1 MEAENVDG
9 TGPGNALARETPPRM
24 RTHPPRFSMRSVAV
38 ALALLGSIG
47 AVLLVSAPTVSATTY
62 VRGVYTTD
70 VTWGVADTLY
80 IATGA
85 VTIRA
90 PWTLTIMPGTTVR
103 FDPGVHLFVD
113 GQLKAD
119 GTLAKPITFA
129 ANTSSLTPWG
139 GIQFN
144 ASSSGSVSWSTFDRV
159 DRAISATDSSPDIIS
174 NKIIQAGAGFV
185 FLRSSSYVSSN
196 TILRATNVGV
206 YANAS
211 SVQISNN
218 AINNTAIGIQVEQ
231 PGFPTVSGNRITNVS
246 SGFAMG
252 ILVTGGAT
260 ASIDGNTVQGV
271 RGSPGLAG
279 IGPGAPGRD
288 GTIGV
293 GIYVS
298 GAPSASLT
306 SNAVESVSGGRGGDG
321 QANTGGT
328 GGRGGNGGSAAGIVV
343 VGTTNPMI
351 QWNTVT
357 TMTGGNGGSGG
368 GSATTTTGGRGGDAG
383 TAVAI
388 EVANSIGTSQLFTN
402 TADGVSGGG
411 GGLGGTGGT
420 TNGNGGTGGDADAVF
435 LIGARN
441 VDASG
446 NVLQNIRGGIGGNGA
461 VAGGGSGN
469 GGTGGAANGVAV
481 FYVAGPATVHA
492 NTLTTLTAGDGG
504 RGLRGGYGGNATGV
518 IFFGNNDGAFNNTQ
532 ASFNQV
538 DIVTGGAGGV
548 GTRFGGNGGAAAG
561 IAAVYT
567 SPSFSSNWVT
577 TMQGGRGGDSLIG
590 TNGGRGGDA
599 FGVISGLVLN
609 GLSAGDTISGVTKGG
624 AGNGPPIQS
633 SYADGYYL
641 IGNKTSRIHFTA
653 DNATLSSI
661 GSYEFYVDNY
671 TEAIA
676 VNSPFTKLAVMAAGN
691 LTVRNFLEVDALWPN
706 GFTPVAGAHI
716 KVADGSTTIWD
727 RTAPSGIQSWILV
740 TDRIYV
746 NSPVPTDNVTQVS
759 VMYPPYAFT
768 NDPRSVNMGTSHTE
782 SFGMV
787 DKDAPTSAASPLPT
801 YENTL
806 TFWVSYSASDGNGT
820 GVANIT
826 LWYRT
831 AGSAIWIQ
839 YSVQPGGNFGLLSFT
854 ASADGAYEFATTAED
869 AAGNRESRPSAN
881 DTWTI
886 VDTVRPGSH
895 VNALSQYQNRSAFLV
910 SWGPDVGVTDIA
922 SYTIQS
928 NAGAAGWTNWLVG
941 TTATSGTFTASGQ
954 GIYAFRSIAT
964 DAAGNVE
971 VPPASN
977 DTWTM
982 VDTIAPTSRTLA
994 LPRYEASLS
1003 FTVYWGP
1010 TEGTTDVSTY
1020 HVQVNDN
1027 GAGWTDWLVATAAT
1041 TSGSFTGQDGHTY
1054 QFRSV
1059 ATDHAGNTETVTGNE
1074 SWTIVDVTPPDSAVT
1089 TLPRYEN
1096 ALQFAIAWGPVV
1108 GTTDIAAYAIQ
1119 WKDGTNPWTDLV
1131 GYTNTTA
1138 TGATFVGQGAHVYA
1152 FRSIARDR
1160 AGNVEAAPATN
1171 DTWTLVDVLAPFVTD
1186 SRPVGSNTNLTP
1198 WIIVTF
1204 SEPMNRSSVEAAFS
1218 ITPAM
1223 DGAFLW
1229 SSDSR
1234 VMTFVPARDLDS
1246 GATYFVVI
1254 DPTARDLAGNTMV
1267 QSKTFQFAT
1276 APGVLAQFWWILVLV
1291 GAAVAAAAFLILRRR
1306 GAEASKPAAPP
1317 PTTTAK
1323 SSDAILEDVFLLNHK
1338 DGLLIKHETRRLR
1351 PDVDTDILSGMLTA
1365 VQAFVKDALR
1375 GDDYADLNEMTVG
1388 HMHILIGR
1396 GKWLVLAAR
1405 IEGDGSQ
1412 SWTSQIERCIKDMED
1427 HHWDQIEDWDGDMGL
1442 ARVLTPYIKKLIQGS
1457 YT

>member
-1 MEAENVDG
+1 M
-9 TGPGNALARETPPRM
+9 RTPPS
-24 RTHPPRFSMRSVAV
+24 RFSMRSVAV

-70 VTWGVADTLY
+70 VTWGVADTVY

-90 PWTLTIMPGTTVR
+90 PRTLTIMPGTTVK

-119 GTLAKPITFA
+119 GTPAKPITFA

-174 NKIIQAGAGFV
+174 NKVIQAGAGFV

-196 TILRATNVGV
+196 TIIRATSVGV

-211 SVQISNN
+211 SVQISGN
-218 AINNTAIGIQVEQ
+218 AINNTAVGIQIEQ
-231 PGFPTVSGNRITNVS
+231 PGFPTISGNAITNVS

-252 ILVTGGAT
+252 ILLTGGAT
-260 ASIDGNTVQGV
+260 ASIDGNTVQGI
-271 RGSPGLAG
+271 RGSAGAAG

-288 GTIGV
+288 GSIGA

-298 GAPSASLT
+298 GAPSASIT
-306 SNAVESVSGGRGGDG
+306 SNAVDSVSGGRGGDG

-343 VGTTNPMI
+343 VGTTSPMI
-351 QWNTVT
+351 QWNMVT

-368 GSATTTTGGRGGDAG
+368 GSATTTAGGRGGDAG

-388 EVANSIGTSQLFTN
+388 EVANSVGISQLFTN
-402 TADGVSGGG
+402 TAGGVTGGG
-411 GGLGGTGGT
+411 GGLGGNGGT

-435 LIGARN
+435 LISARN
-441 VDASG
+441 VDTSG
-446 NVLQNIRGGIGGNGA
+446 NSLQNIRGGIGGNGA

-492 NTLTTLTAGDGG
+492 NTLATLVAGDGG
-504 RGLRGGYGGNATGV
+504 RSVRGGYGGNATGL
-518 IFFGNNDGAFNNTQ
+518 IFFGNNDGAFNKTQ
-532 ASFNQV
+532 ASFNQL
-538 DIVTGGAGGV
+538 DTITAGAGGI
-548 GTRFGGNGGAAAG
+548 GTRFGGNGGTAAG

-567 SPSFSSNWVT
+567 SPDFSSNGVT
-577 TMQGGRGGDSLIG
+577 TMQGGRGGDSVVG

-599 FGVISGLVLN
+599 YGVISGLVLN
-609 GLSAGDTISGVTKGG
+609 GLSAGDTISSVTKGG
-624 AGNGPPIQS
+624 AGTGPPIQM

-641 IGNKTSRIHFTA
+641 VGNKTFKMHFTA
-653 DNATLSSI
+653 ENATLSSI
-661 GSYEFYVDNY
+661 GSYEFFVDNY
-671 TEAIA
+671 TQAIA

-706 GFTPVAGAHI
+706 GFMPVGGARV
-716 KVADGSTTIWD
+716 KVSDGSTTIWD

-746 NSPVPTDNVTQVS
+746 NSPIPTDNVTQVS
-759 VMYPPYAFT
+759 VTYPPYAFT
-768 NDPRSVNMGTSHTE
+768 NDPRSVDMGTSHTE
-782 SFGMV
+782 SFVMV

-806 TFWVSYSASDGNGT
+806 TFWISYGASDGNGT
-820 GVANIT
+820 GVVNVT

-839 YSVQPGGNFGLLSFT
+839 YSVQPGGNFGFLSFT
-854 ASADGAYEFATTAED
+854 ASADGVYEFATTAED
-869 AAGNRESRPSAN
+869 ASGNQESQPSAN
-881 DTWTI
+881 DTWTM
-886 VDTVRPGSH
+886 VDTVGPGSH
-895 VNALSQYQNRSAFLV
+895 VNTLGQYENRSAFLV

-922 SYTIQS
+922 SYTIQY
-928 NAGAAGWTNWLVG
+928 NAGAAGWTDWLVG
-941 TTATSGTFTASGQ
+941 TTATSGTFMASGQ

-964 DAAGNVE
+964 DHAGNRE
-971 VPPASN
+971 VPPAAN
-977 DTWTM
+977 DTWTR
-982 VDTIAPTSRTLA
+982 VDTTAPTSRTLA
-994 LPRYEASLS
+994 LPTYETSLS
-1003 FTVYWGP
+1003 FIVQWGP
-1010 TEGTTDVSTY
+1010 TEGTTDVATY
-1020 HVQVNDN
+1020 HIQRNDN

-1041 TSGSFTGQDGHTY
+1041 TSGTFTGQDGHTY

-1059 ATDHAGNTETVTGNE
+1059 ATDRAGNTEAVSGNE
-1074 SWTIVDVTPPDSAVT
+1074 SWTIVDVTPPESAVT

-1096 ALQFAIAWGPVV
+1096 TLQFAIAWGPVV
-1108 GTTDIAAYAIQ
+1108 GTTDIAAYLIQ
-1119 WKDGTNPWTDLV
+1119 WKDGANPWTDLV
-1131 GYTNTTA
+1131 GYTYTTA
-1138 TGATFVGQGAHVYA
+1138 TGATFVGQDPHVYA

-1160 AGNVEAAPATN
+1160 AGNVETPPATN
-1171 DTWTLVDVLAPFVTD
+1171 DTWTVVDVTKPFVTD

-1198 WIIVTF
+1198 WVVVTF
-1204 SEPMNRSSVEAAFS
+1204 NEPMNRTSVEAAFS
-1218 ITPAM
+1218 ITPAI
-1223 DGAFLW
+1223 DGASVW

-1267 QSKTFQFAT
+1267 SSKTFQFST
-1276 APGVLAQFWWILVLV
+1276 APGFLAQFWWILVLV

-1317 PTTTAK
+1317 PTTAAK
-1323 SSDAILEDVFLLNHK
+1323 TSDAIVEDVFLLNHK

-1351 PDVDTDILSGMLTA
+1351 PDVDMDILSGMLTA

-1412 SWTSQIERCIKDMED
+1412 SWTTQIERCIKDMED
-1427 HHWDQIEDWDGDMGL
+1427 YHWDQIEDWDGDMGL
-1442 ARVLTPYIKKLIQGS
+1442 ARVLTPYIKKLIQGG

>member
-1 MEAENVDG
+1 M
-9 TGPGNALARETPPRM
+9 RTPPS
-24 RTHPPRFSMRSVAV
+24 RFSMRSVAV

-70 VTWGVADTLY
+70 VTWGVADTVY

-90 PWTLTIMPGTTVR
+90 PRTLTIMPGTTVK

-119 GTLAKPITFA
+119 GTPAKPITFA

-174 NKIIQAGAGFV
+174 NKVIQAGAGFV

-196 TILRATNVGV
+196 TIIRATSVGV

-211 SVQISNN
+211 SVQISGN
-218 AINNTAIGIQVEQ
+218 AINNTAVGIQIEQ
-231 PGFPTVSGNRITNVS
+231 PGFPTISGNAITNVS

-252 ILVTGGAT
+252 ILLTGGAT
-260 ASIDGNTVQGV
+260 ASIDGNTVQGI
-271 RGSPGLAG
+271 RGSAGAAG

-288 GTIGV
+288 GSIGA

-298 GAPSASLT
+298 GAPSASIT
-306 SNAVESVSGGRGGDG
+306 SNVVDSVSGGRGGDG

-343 VGTTNPMI
+343 VGTTSPMI
-351 QWNTVT
+351 QWNMVT

-368 GSATTTTGGRGGDAG
+368 GSATTTAGGRGGDAG

-388 EVANSIGTSQLFTN
+388 EVANSVGISQLFTN
-402 TADGVSGGG
+402 TAGGVTGGG
-411 GGLGGTGGT
+411 GGLGGNGGT

-435 LIGARN
+435 LISARN
-441 VDASG
+441 VDTSG
-446 NVLQNIRGGIGGNGA
+446 NSLQNIRGGIGGNGA
-461 VAGGGSGN
+461 VAGGSSGN

-492 NTLTTLTAGDGG
+492 NTLATLVAGDGG
-504 RGLRGGYGGNATGV
+504 RSVRGGYGGNATGL
-518 IFFGNNDGAFNNTQ
+518 IFFGNNDGAFNKTQ
-532 ASFNQV
+532 ASFNQL
-538 DIVTGGAGGV
+538 DTITAGAGGI
-548 GTRFGGNGGAAAG
+548 GTRFGGNGGTAAG

-567 SPSFSSNWVT
+567 SPDFSSNGVT
-577 TMQGGRGGDSLIG
+577 TMQGGRGGDSVVG

-599 FGVISGLVLN
+599 YGVISGLVLN
-609 GLSAGDTISGVTKGG
+609 GLSAGDTISSVTKGG
-624 AGNGPPIQS
+624 AGTGPPIQT

-641 IGNKTSRIHFTA
+641 VGNKTFKMHFTA
-653 DNATLSSI
+653 ENATLSSI
-661 GSYEFYVDNY
+661 GSYEFFVDNY
-671 TEAIA
+671 TQAIA

-706 GFTPVAGAHI
+706 GFMPVGGARV
-716 KVADGSTTIWD
+716 KVSDGSTTIWD

-746 NSPVPTDNVTQVS
+746 NSPIPTDNVTQVS
-759 VMYPPYAFT
+759 VTYPPYAFT
-768 NDPRSVNMGTSHTE
+768 NDPRSVDMGTSHTE
-782 SFGMV
+782 SFVMV

-806 TFWVSYSASDGNGT
+806 TFWISYGASDGNGT
-820 GVANIT
+820 GVANVT

-839 YSVQPGGNFGLLSFT
+839 YSVQPGGNFGFLSFT
-854 ASADGAYEFATTAED
+854 ASADGVYEFATTAED
-869 AAGNRESRPSAN
+869 ASGNQESQPSAN
-881 DTWTI
+881 DTWTM
-886 VDTVRPGSH
+886 VDTVGPGSH
-895 VNALSQYQNRSAFLV
+895 VNTLGQYENRSAFLV

-922 SYTIQS
+922 SYTIQY
-928 NAGAAGWTNWLVG
+928 NAGAAGWTDWLVG

-964 DAAGNVE
+964 DHAGNRE
-971 VPPASN
+971 VPLAAN
-977 DTWTM
+977 DTWTR
-982 VDTIAPTSRTLA
+982 VDTTAPTSRTLA
-994 LPRYEASLS
+994 LPTYETSLS
-1003 FTVYWGP
+1003 FIVQWGP
-1010 TEGTTDVSTY
+1010 TEGTTDVATY
-1020 HVQVNDN
+1020 HIQRNDN

-1041 TSGSFTGQDGHTY
+1041 TSGTFTGQDGHTY

-1059 ATDHAGNTETVTGNE
+1059 ATDRAGNTEAVSGNE
-1074 SWTIVDVTPPDSAVT
+1074 SWTIVDVTPPESAVT

-1096 ALQFAIAWGPVV
+1096 TLQFAIAWGPVV
-1108 GTTDIAAYAIQ
+1108 GTTDIAAYLIQ
-1119 WKDGTNPWTDLV
+1119 WKDGANPWTDLV
-1131 GYTNTTA
+1131 GYTYTTA
-1138 TGATFVGQGAHVYA
+1138 TGATFVGQDPHVYA

-1160 AGNVEAAPATN
+1160 AGNVETPPATN
-1171 DTWTLVDVLAPFVTD
+1171 DTWTVVDVTKPFVTD

-1198 WIIVTF
+1198 WVVVTF
-1204 SEPMNRSSVEAAFS
+1204 NEPMNRTSVEAAFS
-1218 ITPAM
+1218 ITPAI
-1223 DGAFLW
+1223 DGASVW

-1267 QSKTFQFAT
+1267 SSKTFQFST
-1276 APGVLAQFWWILVLV
+1276 APGFLAQFWWILVLV

-1317 PTTTAK
+1317 PTTAAK
-1323 SSDAILEDVFLLNHK
+1323 TSDAIVEDVFLLNHK

-1351 PDVDTDILSGMLTA
+1351 PDVDMDILSGMLTA

-1412 SWTSQIERCIKDMED
+1412 SWTTQIERCIKDMED

-1442 ARVLTPYIKKLIQGS
+1442 ARVLTPYIKKLIQGG

>member
-1 MEAENVDG
+1 M
-9 TGPGNALARETPPRM
+9 RTPPS
-24 RTHPPRFSMRSVAV
+24 RFSMRSVAV

-70 VTWGVADTLY
+70 VTWGVADTVY

-90 PWTLTIMPGTTVR
+90 PRTLTIMPGTTVK

-119 GTLAKPITFA
+119 GTPAKPITFA

-174 NKIIQAGAGFV
+174 NKVIQAGAGFV

-196 TILRATNVGV
+196 TIIRATSVGV

-211 SVQISNN
+211 SVQISGN
-218 AINNTAIGIQVEQ
+218 AINNTAVGIQIEQ
-231 PGFPTVSGNRITNVS
+231 PGFPTISGNAITNVS

-252 ILVTGGAT
+252 ILLTGGAT
-260 ASIDGNTVQGV
+260 ASIDGNTVQGI
-271 RGSPGLAG
+271 RGSAGAAG

-288 GTIGV
+288 GSIGA

-298 GAPSASLT
+298 GAPSASIT
-306 SNAVESVSGGRGGDG
+306 SNVVDSVSGGRGGDG

-343 VGTTNPMI
+343 VGTTSPMI
-351 QWNTVT
+351 QWNMVT

-368 GSATTTTGGRGGDAG
+368 GSATTTAGGRGGDAG

-388 EVANSIGTSQLFTN
+388 EVANSVGISQLFTN
-402 TADGVSGGG
+402 TAGGVTGGG
-411 GGLGGTGGT
+411 GGLGGNGGT

-435 LIGARN
+435 LISARN
-441 VDASG
+441 VDTSG
-446 NVLQNIRGGIGGNGA
+446 NSLQNIRGGIGGNGA

-492 NTLTTLTAGDGG
+492 NTLATLVAGDGG
-504 RGLRGGYGGNATGV
+504 RSVRGGYGGNATGL
-518 IFFGNNDGAFNNTQ
+518 IFFGNNDGAFNKTQ
-532 ASFNQV
+532 ASFNQL
-538 DIVTGGAGGV
+538 DTITAGAGGI
-548 GTRFGGNGGAAAG
+548 GTRFGGNGGTAAG

-567 SPSFSSNWVT
+567 SPDFSSNGVT
-577 TMQGGRGGDSLIG
+577 TMQGGRGGDSVVG

-599 FGVISGLVLN
+599 YGVISGLVLN
-609 GLSAGDTISGVTKGG
+609 GLSAGDTISSVTKGG
-624 AGNGPPIQS
+624 AGTGPPIQT

-641 IGNKTSRIHFTA
+641 VGNKTFKMHFTA
-653 DNATLSSI
+653 ENATLSSI
-661 GSYEFYVDNY
+661 GSYEFFVDNY
-671 TEAIA
+671 TQAIA

-706 GFTPVAGAHI
+706 GFMPVGGARI
-716 KVADGSTTIWD
+716 KVSDGSTTIWD

-746 NSPVPTDNVTQVS
+746 NSPIPTDNVTQVS
-759 VMYPPYAFT
+759 VTYPPYAFT
-768 NDPRSVNMGTSHTE
+768 NDPRSVDMGTSHAE
-782 SFGMV
+782 SFVMV

-806 TFWVSYSASDGNGT
+806 TFWISYGASDGNGT
-820 GVANIT
+820 GVANVT

-839 YSVQPGGNFGLLSFT
+839 YSVQPGGNFGFLSFT

-869 AAGNRESRPSAN
+869 ASGNQESQPSAN
-881 DTWTI
+881 DTWTM
-886 VDTVRPGSH
+886 VDTVGPGSH
-895 VNALSQYQNRSAFLV
+895 VNTLGQYENRSAFLV

-922 SYTIQS
+922 SYTIQY
-928 NAGAAGWTNWLVG
+928 NAGAAGWTDWLVA
-941 TTATSGTFTASGQ
+941 TAATSGTFTASGQ

-964 DAAGNVE
+964 DHAGNRE
-971 VPPASN
+971 VPPAAN
-977 DTWTM
+977 DTWTR
-982 VDTIAPTSRTLA
+982 VDTTAPTSRTLA
-994 LPRYEASLS
+994 LPTYETSLS
-1003 FTVYWGP
+1003 FIVQWGP
-1010 TEGTTDVSTY
+1010 TEGTTDVATY
-1020 HVQVNDN
+1020 HIQRNDN

-1041 TSGSFTGQDGHTY
+1041 TSGTFTGQDGHTY

-1059 ATDHAGNTETVTGNE
+1059 ATDRAGNTEAVSGNE
-1074 SWTIVDVTPPDSAVT
+1074 SWTIVDVTPPESAVT

-1096 ALQFAIAWGPVV
+1096 TLQFAIAWGPVV
-1108 GTTDIAAYAIQ
+1108 GTTDIAAYLIQ
-1119 WKDGTNPWTDLV
+1119 WKDGANPWTDLV
-1131 GYTNTTA
+1131 GYTYTTA
-1138 TGATFVGQGAHVYA
+1138 TGATFVGQDPHVYA

-1160 AGNVEAAPATN
+1160 AGNVETPPATN
-1171 DTWTLVDVLAPFVTD
+1171 DTWTVVDVTKPFVTD

-1198 WIIVTF
+1198 WVVVTF
-1204 SEPMNRSSVEAAFS
+1204 NEPMNRTSVEAAFS
-1218 ITPAM
+1218 ITPAI
-1223 DGAFLW
+1223 DGASVW

-1267 QSKTFQFAT
+1267 SSKTFQFST
-1276 APGVLAQFWWILVLV
+1276 APGFLAQFWWILVLV

-1317 PTTTAK
+1317 PTTAAK
-1323 SSDAILEDVFLLNHK
+1323 TSDAIVEDVFLLNHK

-1351 PDVDTDILSGMLTA
+1351 PDVDMDILSGMLTA

-1412 SWTSQIERCIKDMED
+1412 SWTTQIERCIKDMED

-1442 ARVLTPYIKKLIQGS
+1442 ARVLTPYIKKLIQGG

>member
-1 MEAENVDG
+1 M
-9 TGPGNALARETPPRM
+9 RTPPS
-24 RTHPPRFSMRSVAV
+24 RFSMRSVAV

-70 VTWGVADTLY
+70 VTWGVADTVY

-90 PWTLTIMPGTTVR
+90 PRTLTIMPGTTVK

-119 GTLAKPITFA
+119 GTPAKPITFA

-174 NKIIQAGAGFV
+174 NKVIQAGAGFV

-196 TILRATNVGV
+196 TIIRATSVGV

-211 SVQISNN
+211 SVQISGN
-218 AINNTAIGIQVEQ
+218 AINNTAVGIQIEQ
-231 PGFPTVSGNRITNVS
+231 PGFPTISGNAITNVS

-252 ILVTGGAT
+252 ILLTGGAT
-260 ASIDGNTVQGV
+260 ASIDGNTVQGI
-271 RGSPGLAG
+271 RGSAGAAG

-288 GTIGV
+288 GSIGA

-298 GAPSASLT
+298 GAPSASIT
-306 SNAVESVSGGRGGDG
+306 SNVVDSVSGGRGGDG

-343 VGTTNPMI
+343 VGTTSPMI
-351 QWNTVT
+351 QWNMVT

-368 GSATTTTGGRGGDAG
+368 GSATTTAGGRGGDAG

-388 EVANSIGTSQLFTN
+388 EVANSVGISQLFTN
-402 TADGVSGGG
+402 TAGGVTGGG
-411 GGLGGTGGT
+411 GGLGGNGGT

-435 LIGARN
+435 LISARN
-441 VDASG
+441 VDTSG
-446 NVLQNIRGGIGGNGA
+446 NSLQNIRGGIGGNGA

-492 NTLTTLTAGDGG
+492 NTLATLVAGDGG
-504 RGLRGGYGGNATGV
+504 RSVRGGYGGNATGL
-518 IFFGNNDGAFNNTQ
+518 IFFGNNDGAFNKTQ
-532 ASFNQV
+532 ASFNQL
-538 DIVTGGAGGV
+538 DTITAGAGGI
-548 GTRFGGNGGAAAG
+548 GTRFGGNGGTAAG

-567 SPSFSSNWVT
+567 SPDFSSNGVT
-577 TMQGGRGGDSLIG
+577 TMQGGRGGDSVVG

-599 FGVISGLVLN
+599 YGVISGLVLN
-609 GLSAGDTISGVTKGG
+609 GLSAGDTISSVTKGG
-624 AGNGPPIQS
+624 AGTGPPIQT

-641 IGNKTSRIHFTA
+641 VGNKTFKMHFTA
-653 DNATLSSI
+653 ENATLSSI
-661 GSYEFYVDNY
+661 GSYEFFVDNY
-671 TEAIA
+671 TQAIA

-706 GFTPVAGAHI
+706 GFMPVGGARI
-716 KVADGSTTIWD
+716 KVSDGSTTIWD

-746 NSPVPTDNVTQVS
+746 NSPIPTDNVTQVS
-759 VMYPPYAFT
+759 VTYPPYAFT
-768 NDPRSVNMGTSHTE
+768 NDPRSVDMGTSHAE
-782 SFGMV
+782 SFVMV

-806 TFWVSYSASDGNGT
+806 TFWISYGASDGNGT
-820 GVANIT
+820 GVANVT

-839 YSVQPGGNFGLLSFT
+839 YSVQPGGNFGFLSFT
-854 ASADGAYEFATTAED
+854 ASADGVYEFATTAED
-869 AAGNRESRPSAN
+869 ASGNQESQPSAN
-881 DTWTI
+881 DTWTM
-886 VDTVRPGSH
+886 VDTVGPGSH
-895 VNALSQYQNRSAFLV
+895 VNTLGQYENRSAFLV

-922 SYTIQS
+922 SYTIQY
-928 NAGAAGWTNWLVG
+928 NAGAAGWTDWLVG
-941 TTATSGTFTASGQ
+941 TTATSGTFMASGQ

-964 DAAGNVE
+964 DHAGNRE
-971 VPPASN
+971 VPPAAN
-977 DTWTM
+977 DTWTR
-982 VDTIAPTSRTLA
+982 VDTTAPTSRTLA
-994 LPRYEASLS
+994 LPTYETSLS
-1003 FTVYWGP
+1003 FIVQWGP
-1010 TEGTTDVSTY
+1010 TEGTTDVATY
-1020 HVQVNDN
+1020 HIQRNDN

-1041 TSGSFTGQDGHTY
+1041 TSGTFTGQDGHTY

-1059 ATDHAGNTETVTGNE
+1059 ATDRAGNTEAVSGNE
-1074 SWTIVDVTPPDSAVT
+1074 SWTIVDVTPPESAVT

-1096 ALQFAIAWGPVV
+1096 TLQFAIAWGPVV
-1108 GTTDIAAYAIQ
+1108 GTTDIAAYLIQ
-1119 WKDGTNPWTDLV
+1119 WKDGANPWTDLV
-1131 GYTNTTA
+1131 GYTYTTA
-1138 TGATFVGQGAHVYA
+1138 TGATFVGQDPHVYA

-1160 AGNVEAAPATN
+1160 AGNVETPPATN
-1171 DTWTLVDVLAPFVTD
+1171 DTWTVVDVTKPFVTD

-1198 WIIVTF
+1198 WVVVTF
-1204 SEPMNRSSVEAAFS
+1204 NEPMNRTSVEAAFS
-1218 ITPAM
+1218 ITPAI
-1223 DGAFLW
+1223 DGASVW

-1254 DPTARDLAGNTMV
+1254 DPTARDLAGNAMV
-1267 QSKTFQFAT
+1267 SSKTFQFST
-1276 APGVLAQFWWILVLV
+1276 APGFLAQFWWILVLV

-1317 PTTTAK
+1317 PTTAAK
-1323 SSDAILEDVFLLNHK
+1323 TSDAIVEDVFLLNHK

-1351 PDVDTDILSGMLTA
+1351 PDVDMDILSGMLTA

-1412 SWTSQIERCIKDMED
+1412 SWTTQIERCIKDMED

-1442 ARVLTPYIKKLIQGS
+1442 ARVLTPYIKKLIQGG

>member
-1 MEAENVDG
+1 M
-9 TGPGNALARETPPRM
+9 RTPPS
-24 RTHPPRFSMRSVAV
+24 RFSMRSVAV

-70 VTWGVADTLY
+70 VTWGVADTVY

-90 PWTLTIMPGTTVR
+90 PRTLTIMPGTTVK

-119 GTLAKPITFA
+119 GTPAKPITFA

-174 NKIIQAGAGFV
+174 NKVIQAGAGFV

-196 TILRATNVGV
+196 TIIRATSVGV

-211 SVQISNN
+211 SVQISGN
-218 AINNTAIGIQVEQ
+218 AINNTAVGIQIEQ
-231 PGFPTVSGNRITNVS
+231 PGFPTISGNAITNVS

-252 ILVTGGAT
+252 ILLTGGAT
-260 ASIDGNTVQGV
+260 ASIDGNTVQGI
-271 RGSPGLAG
+271 RGSAGAAG

-288 GTIGV
+288 GSIGA

-298 GAPSASLT
+298 GAPSASIT
-306 SNAVESVSGGRGGDG
+306 SNVVDSVSGGRGGDG

-343 VGTTNPMI
+343 VGTTSPMI
-351 QWNTVT
+351 QWNMVT

-368 GSATTTTGGRGGDAG
+368 GSATTTAGGRGGDAG

-388 EVANSIGTSQLFTN
+388 EVANSVGISQLFTN
-402 TADGVSGGG
+402 TAGGVTGGG
-411 GGLGGTGGT
+411 GGLGGNGGT

-435 LIGARN
+435 LISARN
-441 VDASG
+441 VDTSG
-446 NVLQNIRGGIGGNGA
+446 NSLQNIRGGIGGNGA
-461 VAGGGSGN
+461 VAGGSSGN

-492 NTLTTLTAGDGG
+492 NTLATLVAGDGG
-504 RGLRGGYGGNATGV
+504 RSVRGGYGGNATGL
-518 IFFGNNDGAFNNTQ
+518 IFFGNNDGAFNKTQ
-532 ASFNQV
+532 ASFNQL
-538 DIVTGGAGGV
+538 DTITAGAGGI
-548 GTRFGGNGGAAAG
+548 GTRFGGNGGTAAG

-567 SPSFSSNWVT
+567 SPDFSSNGVT
-577 TMQGGRGGDSLIG
+577 TMQGGRGGDSVVG

-599 FGVISGLVLN
+599 YGVISGLVLN
-609 GLSAGDTISGVTKGG
+609 GLSAGDTISSVTKGG
-624 AGNGPPIQS
+624 AGTGPPIQT

-641 IGNKTSRIHFTA
+641 VGNKTFKMHFTA
-653 DNATLSSI
+653 ENATLSSI
-661 GSYEFYVDNY
+661 GSYEFFVDNY
-671 TEAIA
+671 TQAIA

-706 GFTPVAGAHI
+706 GFMPVGGARI
-716 KVADGSTTIWD
+716 KVSDGSTTIWD

-746 NSPVPTDNVTQVS
+746 NSPIPTDNVTQVS
-759 VMYPPYAFT
+759 VTYPPYAFT
-768 NDPRSVNMGTSHTE
+768 NDPRSVDMGTSHTE
-782 SFGMV
+782 SFVMV

-806 TFWVSYSASDGNGT
+806 TFWISYGASDGNGT
-820 GVANIT
+820 GVANVT

-839 YSVQPGGNFGLLSFT
+839 YSVQPGGNFGFLSFT
-854 ASADGAYEFATTAED
+854 ASADGVYEFATTAED
-869 AAGNRESRPSAN
+869 ASGNQESQPSAN
-881 DTWTI
+881 DTWTM
-886 VDTVRPGSH
+886 VDTVGPGSH
-895 VNALSQYQNRSAFLV
+895 VNTLGQYENRSAFLV

-922 SYTIQS
+922 SYTIQY
-928 NAGAAGWTNWLVG
+928 NAGAAGWTDWLVG
-941 TTATSGTFTASGQ
+941 TTATSGTFMASGQ

-964 DAAGNVE
+964 DHAGNRE
-971 VPPASN
+971 VPPAAN
-977 DTWTM
+977 DTWTR
-982 VDTIAPTSRTLA
+982 VDTTAPTSRTLA
-994 LPRYEASLS
+994 LPTYETSLS
-1003 FTVYWGP
+1003 FIVQWGP
-1010 TEGTTDVSTY
+1010 TEGTTDVATY
-1020 HVQVNDN
+1020 HIQRNDN

-1041 TSGSFTGQDGHTY
+1041 TSGTFTGQDGHTY

-1059 ATDHAGNTETVTGNE
+1059 ATDRAGNTEAVSGNE
-1074 SWTIVDVTPPDSAVT
+1074 SWTIVDVTPPESAVT

-1096 ALQFAIAWGPVV
+1096 TLQFAIAWGPVV
-1108 GTTDIAAYAIQ
+1108 GTTDIAAYLIQ
-1119 WKDGTNPWTDLV
+1119 WKDGANPWTDLV
-1131 GYTNTTA
+1131 GYTYTTA
-1138 TGATFVGQGAHVYA
+1138 TGATFVGQDPHVYA

-1160 AGNVEAAPATN
+1160 AGNVETPPATN
-1171 DTWTLVDVLAPFVTD
+1171 DTWTVVDVTKPFVTD

-1198 WIIVTF
+1198 WVVVTF
-1204 SEPMNRSSVEAAFS
+1204 NEPMNRTSVEAAFS
-1218 ITPAM
+1218 ITPAI
-1223 DGAFLW
+1223 DGASVW

-1267 QSKTFQFAT
+1267 SSKTFQFST
-1276 APGVLAQFWWILVLV
+1276 APGFLAQFWWILVLV

-1317 PTTTAK
+1317 PTTAAK
-1323 SSDAILEDVFLLNHK
+1323 TSDAIVEDVFLLNHK

-1351 PDVDTDILSGMLTA
+1351 PDVDMDILSGMLTA

-1412 SWTSQIERCIKDMED
+1412 SWTTQIERCIKDMED

-1442 ARVLTPYIKKLIQGS
+1442 ARVLTPYIKKLIQGG

>member
-9 TGPGNALARETPPRM
+9 TGPGNALAWETPPRM

-62 VRGVYTTD
+62 VRGVYTAD

-90 PWTLTIMPGTTVR
+90 PWTVPMMPGTTVR
-103 FDPGVHLFVD
+103 FDPGVPLFVD

-119 GTLAKPITFA
+119 GTPAKPITFA

-206 YANAS
+206 DAKAS
-211 SVQISNN
+211 SIQISNN
-218 AINNTAIGIQVEQ
+218 AINNTAIVIQVDQ

-388 EVANSIGTSQLFTN
+388 EVVNSIGTSQLFTN

-469 GGTGGAANGVAV
+469 GGTRGAAERGAG
-481 FYVAGPATVHA
+481 FFSPGPAPGPPHP
-492 NTLTTLTAGDGG
+492 L
-504 RGLRGGYGGNATGV
+504 ATPP
-518 IFFGNNDGAFNNTQ
+518 A
-532 ASFNQV
+532 
-538 DIVTGGAGGV
+538 
-548 GTRFGGNGGAAAG
+548 
-561 IAAVYT
+561 
-567 SPSFSSNWVT
+567 
-577 TMQGGRGGDSLIG
+577 
-590 TNGGRGGDA
+590 GGRGGDA

-839 YSVQPGGNFGLLSFT
+839 YSVQPGGNFGFLSFT

-954 GIYAFRSIAT
+954 GIYAFRSI
-964 DAAGNVE
+964 
-971 VPPASN
+971 
-977 DTWTM
+977 
-982 VDTIAPTSRTLA
+982 
-994 LPRYEASLS
+994 
-1003 FTVYWGP
+1003 
-1010 TEGTTDVSTY
+1010 
-1020 HVQVNDN
+1020 
-1027 GAGWTDWLVATAAT
+1027 
-1041 TSGSFTGQDGHTY
+1041 
-1054 QFRSV
+1054 

>member
-1 MEAENVDG
+1 M
-9 TGPGNALARETPPRM
+9 RTPPS
-24 RTHPPRFSMRSVAV
+24 RFSMRSVAV

-70 VTWGVADTLY
+70 VTWGVADTVY

-90 PWTLTIMPGTTVR
+90 PRTLTIMPGTTVK

-119 GTLAKPITFA
+119 GTPAKPITFA

-174 NKIIQAGAGFV
+174 NKVIQAGAGFV

-196 TILRATNVGV
+196 TIIRATSVGV

-211 SVQISNN
+211 SVQISGN
-218 AINNTAIGIQVEQ
+218 AINNTAVGIQIEQ
-231 PGFPTVSGNRITNVS
+231 PGFPTISGNAITNVS

-252 ILVTGGAT
+252 ILLTGGAT
-260 ASIDGNTVQGV
+260 ASIDGNTVQGI
-271 RGSPGLAG
+271 RGSAGAAG

-288 GTIGV
+288 GSIGA

-298 GAPSASLT
+298 GAPSASIT
-306 SNAVESVSGGRGGDG
+306 SNVVDSVSGGRGGDG

-343 VGTTNPMI
+343 VGTTSPMI
-351 QWNTVT
+351 QWNMVT

-368 GSATTTTGGRGGDAG
+368 GSATTTAGGRGGDAG

-388 EVANSIGTSQLFTN
+388 EVANSVGISQLFTN
-402 TADGVSGGG
+402 TAGGVTGGG
-411 GGLGGTGGT
+411 GGLGGNGGT

-435 LIGARN
+435 LISARN
-441 VDASG
+441 VDTSG
-446 NVLQNIRGGIGGNGA
+446 NSLQNIRGGIGGNGA

-492 NTLTTLTAGDGG
+492 NTLATLVAGDGG
-504 RGLRGGYGGNATGV
+504 RSVRGGYGGNATGL
-518 IFFGNNDGAFNNTQ
+518 IFFGNNDGAFNKTQ
-532 ASFNQV
+532 ASFNQL
-538 DIVTGGAGGV
+538 DTITAGAGGI
-548 GTRFGGNGGAAAG
+548 GTRFGGNGGTAAG

-567 SPSFSSNWVT
+567 SPDFSSNGVT
-577 TMQGGRGGDSLIG
+577 TMQGGRGGDSVVG

-599 FGVISGLVLN
+599 YGVISGLVLN
-609 GLSAGDTISGVTKGG
+609 GLFAGDTISSVTKGG
-624 AGNGPPIQS
+624 AGTGPPIQT

-641 IGNKTSRIHFTA
+641 VGNKTFKMHFTA
-653 DNATLSSI
+653 ENATLSSI
-661 GSYEFYVDNY
+661 GSYEFFVDNY
-671 TEAIA
+671 TQAIA

-706 GFTPVAGAHI
+706 GFMPVGGARV
-716 KVADGSTTIWD
+716 KVSDGSTTIWD

-759 VMYPPYAFT
+759 VTYPPYAFT
-768 NDPRSVNMGTSHTE
+768 NDPRSVDMGTSHAE
-782 SFGMV
+782 SFVMV

-806 TFWVSYSASDGNGT
+806 TFWISYGASDGNGT
-820 GVANIT
+820 GVVNVT

-839 YSVQPGGNFGLLSFT
+839 YSVQPGGNFGFLSFT

-869 AAGNRESRPSAN
+869 ASGNQESQPSAN
-881 DTWTI
+881 DTWTM
-886 VDTVRPGSH
+886 VDTVGPGSH
-895 VNALSQYQNRSAFLV
+895 VNTLGQYENRSAFLV

-922 SYTIQS
+922 SYTIQY
-928 NAGAAGWTNWLVG
+928 NAGAAGWTDWLVG

-964 DAAGNVE
+964 DHAGNRE
-971 VPPASN
+971 VPLAAN
-977 DTWTM
+977 DTWTR
-982 VDTIAPTSRTLA
+982 VDTTAPTSRTLA
-994 LPRYEASLS
+994 LPTYETSLS
-1003 FTVYWGP
+1003 FIVQWGP
-1010 TEGTTDVSTY
+1010 TEGTTDVATY
-1020 HVQVNDN
+1020 HIQRNDN

-1041 TSGSFTGQDGHTY
+1041 TSGTFTGQDGHTY

-1059 ATDHAGNTETVTGNE
+1059 ATDHAGNTEAVSGNE
-1074 SWTIVDVTPPDSAVT
+1074 SWTIVDVTPPESAVT

-1096 ALQFAIAWGPVV
+1096 TLQFAIAWGPVV
-1108 GTTDIAAYAIQ
+1108 GTTDIAAYLIQ
-1119 WKDGTNPWTDLV
+1119 WKDGANPWTDLV
-1131 GYTNTTA
+1131 GYTYTTA
-1138 TGATFVGQGAHVYA
+1138 TGATFVGQDPHVYA

-1160 AGNVEAAPATN
+1160 AGNVETPPATN
-1171 DTWTLVDVLAPFVTD
+1171 DTWTVVDVTKPFVTD

-1198 WIIVTF
+1198 WVVVTF
-1204 SEPMNRSSVEAAFS
+1204 NEPMNRTSVEAAFS
-1218 ITPAM
+1218 ITPAI
-1223 DGAFLW
+1223 DGASVW

-1267 QSKTFQFAT
+1267 SSKTFQFST
-1276 APGVLAQFWWILVLV
+1276 APGFLAQFWWILVLV

-1317 PTTTAK
+1317 PTTAAK
-1323 SSDAILEDVFLLNHK
+1323 TSDAIVEDVFLLNHK

-1351 PDVDTDILSGMLTA
+1351 PDVDMDILSGMLTA

-1412 SWTSQIERCIKDMED
+1412 SWTTQIERCIKDMED

-1442 ARVLTPYIKKLIQGS
+1442 ARVLTPYIKKLIQGG

>member
-1 MEAENVDG
+1 
-9 TGPGNALARETPPRM
+9 
-24 RTHPPRFSMRSVAV
+24 MRSVAV

-70 VTWGVADTLY
+70 VTWGVADTFY

-90 PWTLTIMPGTTVR
+90 PWTLTIVPGTTVK

-119 GTLAKPITFA
+119 GTSAKPITFA

-174 NKIIQAGAGFV
+174 NKVIQAGAGFV
-185 FLRSSSYVSSN
+185 FLRSSSYISSN
-196 TILRATNVGV
+196 TIVRATNVGV

-211 SVQISNN
+211 SVQISGN
-218 AINNTAIGIQVEQ
+218 AINNTAVGIQIEQ
-231 PGFPTVSGNRITNVS
+231 PGFPTISGNRITNVS

-271 RGSPGLAG
+271 RGSAGAAG
-279 IGPGAPGRD
+279 IGPGTPGRD
-288 GTIGV
+288 GSIGV

-298 GAPSASLT
+298 GAPSASIT
-306 SNAVESVSGGRGGDG
+306 SNAVDSVSGGRGGDG
-321 QANTGGT
+321 QASTGGA

-343 VGTTNPMI
+343 AGTTNPMI
-351 QWNTVT
+351 QRNMVT
-357 TMTGGNGGSGG
+357 TVTGGNGGSGG

-388 EVANSIGTSQLFTN
+388 EVANSVGTSQVFTN
-402 TADGVSGGG
+402 TADGVTGGA
-411 GGLGGTGGT
+411 GGLGGNGGT

-435 LIGARN
+435 LIAARN
-441 VDASG
+441 VDASS
-446 NVLQNIRGGIGGNGA
+446 NSLQNIRGGIGGNGA

-469 GGTGGAANGVAV
+469 GGTGGGANGVAV
-481 FYVAGPATVHA
+481 FYVSGPATVHA
-492 NTLTTLTAGDGG
+492 NTLMTLTAGDGG
-504 RGLRGGYGGNATGV
+504 RGVRGGYGGNATGV
-518 IFFGNNDGAFNNTQ
+518 ILFGNNDGAFNNTQ
-532 ASFNQV
+532 ASFNQL
-538 DIVTGGAGGV
+538 DTITAGAGGI
-548 GTRFGGNGGAAAG
+548 GTRFGGNGGTGAG
-561 IAAVYT
+561 IAAIYT
-567 SPSFSSNWVT
+567 SPDFSSNRVT

-599 FGVISGLVLN
+599 YGVISGLVLN
-609 GLSAGDTISGVTKGG
+609 GLSAGDTISSVTKGG
-624 AGNGPPIQS
+624 TGNGPPIQT

-641 IGNKTSRIHFTA
+641 IGNKTFKIHFTA

-671 TEAIA
+671 TAAIA

-706 GFTPVAGAHI
+706 GFTSVGGAHI

-746 NSPVPTDNVTQVS
+746 NSPIPTDNVTQVS
-759 VMYPPYAFT
+759 VTYPPYGFT
-768 NDPRSVNMGTSHTE
+768 NDPRSVDMGTSHTE
-782 SFGMV
+782 SFVMV

-831 AGSAIWIQ
+831 AGSATWIQ
-839 YSVQPGGNFGLLSFT
+839 YAVQPGGNFGFFSFT
-854 ASADGAYEFATTAED
+854 ASADGTYEFVTTAED
-869 AAGNRESRPSAN
+869 QAGNKEVRPAAN
-881 DTWTI
+881 DTWTT

-895 VNALSQYQNRSAFLV
+895 VNALSQYQNRTSFTV
-910 SWGPDVGVTDIA
+910 SWGPDVGVTDIV
-922 SYTIQS
+922 SYTIQY

-941 TTATSGTFTASGQ
+941 TTATSGTFTAAGQ
-954 GIYAFRSIAT
+954 GLYAFRSIAT

-971 VPPASN
+971 VPPAGN
-977 DTWTM
+977 DTWTT
-982 VDTIAPTSRTLA
+982 VDTVAPSSHTLS
-994 LPRYEASLS
+994 LPTYEASLG
-1003 FTVYWGP
+1003 FIVTWGP
-1010 TEGTTDVSTY
+1010 QFDTLDIASYRIQSRDNGGAWTNWIASTGTTSAV
-1020 HVQVNDN
+1020 
-1027 GAGWTDWLVATAAT
+1027 
-1041 TSGSFTGQDGHTY
+1041 FTGQDGHTY
-1054 QFRSV
+1054 EFRSM
-1059 ATDHAGNTETVTGNE
+1059 ATDRAGNVETPPLPPNVND
-1074 SWTIVDVTPPDSAVT
+1074 SWTIVDVTPPDSSMTA
-1089 TLPRYEN
+1089 LPAYEN
-1096 ALQFAIAWGPVV
+1096 TLQFAIAWGPVV
-1108 GTTDIAAYAIQ
+1108 GTTDIAAYLVQ
-1119 WKDGTNPWTDLV
+1119 WKDGANPWTDLV
-1131 GYTNTTA
+1131 GYMDTTA
-1138 TGATFVGQGAHVYA
+1138 TSATFLGLGAHLYA
-1152 FRSIARDR
+1152 FRAIARDR
-1160 AGNVEAAPATN
+1160 AGNVEPIPSGN
-1171 DTWTLVDVLAPFVTD
+1171 DTWTIVDVLPPSITD
-1186 SRPVGSNTNLTP
+1186 SRPVGANTNLTP
-1198 WIIVTF
+1198 WIVITF
-1204 SEPMNRSSVEAAFS
+1204 SEPMNRASVEQAFS
-1218 ITPAM
+1218 ITPSI
-1223 DGAFLW
+1223 DGSFVW
-1229 SSDSR
+1229 SSDFRTVS
-1234 VMTFVPARDLDS
+1234 FVPTRELQS
-1246 GATYFVVI
+1246 GATYAVVI
-1254 DPTARDLAGNTMV
+1254 DSSARDLAGNTMV
-1267 QSKTFQFAT
+1267 QSKTFQFSTA
-1276 APGVLAQFWWILVLV
+1276 APGFFAQFWWILLLV
-1291 GAAVAAAAFLILRRR
+1291 GAAAAGAALLLLRRR
-1306 GAEASKPAAPP
+1306 QAEASKPSPP
-1317 PTTTAK
+1317 PATTAK
-1323 SSDAILEDVFLLNHK
+1323 TSDAILEDVFLLNHK

-1412 SWTSQIERCIKDMED
+1412 SWTTQIERCIKDMED

-1442 ARVLTPYIKKLIQGS
+1442 ARVLTPYIKKLIQGG

>member
-9 TGPGNALARETPPRM
+9 TGPGNALAWETPPRM

-388 EVANSIGTSQLFTN
+388 EVVNSIGTSQLFTN

-469 GGTGGAANGVAV
+469 GGTRGAAERGAG
-481 FYVAGPATVHA
+481 FFSPGPAPGPPHP
-492 NTLTTLTAGDGG
+492 L
-504 RGLRGGYGGNATGV
+504 ATPP
-518 IFFGNNDGAFNNTQ
+518 A
-532 ASFNQV
+532 
-538 DIVTGGAGGV
+538 
-548 GTRFGGNGGAAAG
+548 
-561 IAAVYT
+561 
-567 SPSFSSNWVT
+567 
-577 TMQGGRGGDSLIG
+577 
-590 TNGGRGGDA
+590 GGRGGDA

-716 KVADGSTTIWD
+716 KVADGSRTIWD

-839 YSVQPGGNFGLLSFT
+839 YSVQPGGNFGFLSFT

-1054 QFRSV
+1054 QFRPV
-1059 ATDHAGNTETVTGNE
+1059 RTDHAGNTETVTGNE
-1074 SWTIVDVTPPDSAVT
+1074 SWTIVDVTPPDSAGT

-1096 ALQFAIAWGPVV
+1096 GLQFAIAWGPVV

-1160 AGNVEAAPATN
+1160 TGNVEAAPATN
-1171 DTWTLVDVLAPFVTD
+1171 HTWTLA
-1186 SRPVGSNTNLTP
+1186 
-1198 WIIVTF
+1198 
-1204 SEPMNRSSVEAAFS
+1204 
-1218 ITPAM
+1218 
-1223 DGAFLW
+1223 
-1229 SSDSR
+1229 
-1234 VMTFVPARDLDS
+1234 
-1246 GATYFVVI
+1246 
-1254 DPTARDLAGNTMV
+1254 
-1267 QSKTFQFAT
+1267 
-1276 APGVLAQFWWILVLV
+1276 
-1291 GAAVAAAAFLILRRR
+1291 
-1306 GAEASKPAAPP
+1306 
-1317 PTTTAK
+1317 
-1323 SSDAILEDVFLLNHK
+1323 
-1338 DGLLIKHETRRLR
+1338 
-1351 PDVDTDILSGMLTA
+1351 
-1365 VQAFVKDALR
+1365 
-1375 GDDYADLNEMTVG
+1375 
-1388 HMHILIGR
+1388 
-1396 GKWLVLAAR
+1396 
-1405 IEGDGSQ
+1405 
-1412 SWTSQIERCIKDMED
+1412 
-1427 HHWDQIEDWDGDMGL
+1427 
-1442 ARVLTPYIKKLIQGS
+1442 
-1457 YT
+1457 

>member
-1 MEAENVDG
+1 M
-9 TGPGNALARETPPRM
+9 RTPPS
-24 RTHPPRFSMRSVAV
+24 RFSMRSVAV

-70 VTWGVADTLY
+70 VTWGVADTVY

-90 PWTLTIMPGTTVR
+90 PRTLTIMPGTTVK

-119 GTLAKPITFA
+119 GTPAKPITFA

-174 NKIIQAGAGFV
+174 NKVIQAGAGFV

-196 TILRATNVGV
+196 TIIRATSVGV

-211 SVQISNN
+211 SVQISGN
-218 AINNTAIGIQVEQ
+218 AINNTAVGIQIEQ
-231 PGFPTVSGNRITNVS
+231 PGFPTISGNAITNVS

-252 ILVTGGAT
+252 ILLTGGAT
-260 ASIDGNTVQGV
+260 ASIDGNTVQGI
-271 RGSPGLAG
+271 RGSAGAAG

-288 GTIGV
+288 GSIGA

-298 GAPSASLT
+298 GAPSASIT
-306 SNAVESVSGGRGGDG
+306 SNVVDSVSGGRGGDG

-343 VGTTNPMI
+343 VGTTSPMI
-351 QWNTVT
+351 QWNMVT

-368 GSATTTTGGRGGDAG
+368 GSATTTAGGRGGDAG

-388 EVANSIGTSQLFTN
+388 EVANSVGISQLFTN
-402 TADGVSGGG
+402 TAGGVTGGG
-411 GGLGGTGGT
+411 GGLGGNGGT

-435 LIGARN
+435 LISARN
-441 VDASG
+441 VDTSG
-446 NVLQNIRGGIGGNGA
+446 NSLQNIRGGIGGNGA

-492 NTLTTLTAGDGG
+492 NTLATLVAGDGG
-504 RGLRGGYGGNATGV
+504 RSVRGGYGGNATGL
-518 IFFGNNDGAFNNTQ
+518 IFFGNNDGAFNKTQ
-532 ASFNQV
+532 ASFNQL
-538 DIVTGGAGGV
+538 DTITAGAGGI
-548 GTRFGGNGGAAAG
+548 GTRFGGNGGTAAG

-567 SPSFSSNWVT
+567 SPDFSSNGVT
-577 TMQGGRGGDSLIG
+577 TMQGGRGGDSVVG

-599 FGVISGLVLN
+599 YGVISGLVLN
-609 GLSAGDTISGVTKGG
+609 GLSAGDTISSVTKGG
-624 AGNGPPIQS
+624 AGTGPPIQM

-641 IGNKTSRIHFTA
+641 VGNKTFKMHFTA
-653 DNATLSSI
+653 ENATLSSI
-661 GSYEFYVDNY
+661 GSYEFFVDNY
-671 TEAIA
+671 TQAIA

-706 GFTPVAGAHI
+706 GFMPVGGARI
-716 KVADGSTTIWD
+716 KVSDGSTTIWD

-746 NSPVPTDNVTQVS
+746 NSPIPTDNVTQVS
-759 VMYPPYAFT
+759 VTYPPYAFT
-768 NDPRSVNMGTSHTE
+768 NDPRSVDMGTSHTE
-782 SFGMV
+782 SFVMV

-806 TFWVSYSASDGNGT
+806 TFWISYGASDGNGT
-820 GVANIT
+820 GVVNVT

-839 YSVQPGGNFGLLSFT
+839 YSVQPGGNFGFLSFT
-854 ASADGAYEFATTAED
+854 ASADGVYEFATTAED
-869 AAGNRESRPSAN
+869 ASGNQESQPSAN
-881 DTWTI
+881 DTWTM
-886 VDTVRPGSH
+886 VDTVGPGSH
-895 VNALSQYQNRSAFLV
+895 VNTLGQYENRSAFLV

-922 SYTIQS
+922 SYTIQY
-928 NAGAAGWTNWLVG
+928 NAGAAGWTDWLVG
-941 TTATSGTFTASGQ
+941 TTATSGTFMASGQ

-964 DAAGNVE
+964 DHAGNRE
-971 VPPASN
+971 VPPAAN
-977 DTWTM
+977 DTWTR
-982 VDTIAPTSRTLA
+982 VDTTAPTSRTLA
-994 LPRYEASLS
+994 LPTYETSLS
-1003 FTVYWGP
+1003 FIVQWGP
-1010 TEGTTDVSTY
+1010 TEGTTDVATY
-1020 HVQVNDN
+1020 HIQRNDN

-1041 TSGSFTGQDGHTY
+1041 TSGTFTGQDGHTY

-1059 ATDHAGNTETVTGNE
+1059 ATDRAGNTEAVSGNE
-1074 SWTIVDVTPPDSAVT
+1074 SWTIVDVTPPESAVT

-1096 ALQFAIAWGPVV
+1096 TLQFAIAWGPVV
-1108 GTTDIAAYAIQ
+1108 GTTDIAAYLIQ
-1119 WKDGTNPWTDLV
+1119 WKDGANPWTDLV
-1131 GYTNTTA
+1131 GYTYTTA
-1138 TGATFVGQGAHVYA
+1138 TGATFVGQDPHVYA

-1160 AGNVEAAPATN
+1160 AGNVETPPATN
-1171 DTWTLVDVLAPFVTD
+1171 DTWTVVDVTKPFVTD

-1198 WIIVTF
+1198 WVVVTF
-1204 SEPMNRSSVEAAFS
+1204 NEPMNRTSVEAAFS
-1218 ITPAM
+1218 ITPAI
-1223 DGAFLW
+1223 DGASVW

-1267 QSKTFQFAT
+1267 SSKTFQFST
-1276 APGVLAQFWWILVLV
+1276 APGFLAQFWWILVLV

-1317 PTTTAK
+1317 PTTAAK
-1323 SSDAILEDVFLLNHK
+1323 TSDAIVEDVFLLNHK

-1351 PDVDTDILSGMLTA
+1351 PDVDMDILSGMLTA

-1412 SWTSQIERCIKDMED
+1412 SWTTQIERCIKDMED

-1442 ARVLTPYIKKLIQGS
+1442 ARVLTPYIKKLIQGG

>member
-70 VTWGVADTLY
+70 VTWGVADTVY

-90 PWTLTIMPGTTVR
+90 PRTLTIMPGTTVK

-119 GTLAKPITFA
+119 GTPAKPITFA

-260 ASIDGNTVQGV
+260 ASI
-271 RGSPGLAG
+271 
-279 IGPGAPGRD
+279 
-288 GTIGV
+288 
-293 GIYVS
+293 
-298 GAPSASLT
+298 
-306 SNAVESVSGGRGGDG
+306 E
-321 QANTGGT
+321 
-328 GGRGGNGGSAAGIVV
+328 
-343 VGTTNPMI
+343 
-351 QWNTVT
+351 
-357 TMTGGNGGSGG
+357 
-368 GSATTTTGGRGGDAG
+368 GDAG

-577 TMQGGRGGDSLIG
+577 TMQGGRGGDSLLR

-624 AGNGPPIQS
+624 SGSGPPIQT

-641 IGNKTSRIHFTA
+641 IGNKTSKIHFTA

-746 NSPVPTDNVTQVS
+746 NSPIPTDNVTQVS
-759 VMYPPYAFT
+759 VTYPSYSFA

-782 SFGMV
+782 PFLMV
-787 DKDAPTSAASPLPT
+787 DKDAPTSAASPLPA

-806 TFWVSYSASDGNGT
+806 TFWVSYAASDGNGT
-820 GVANIT
+820 GVVNIT

-831 AGSAIWIQ
+831 AGSAIWVQ

-895 VNALSQYQNRSAFLV
+895 VNALSQYHNRSAFLV
-910 SWGPDVGVTDIA
+910 SWGPDAGVTDIA

-994 LPRYEASLS
+994 LPRYEAPLS

-1059 ATDHAGNTETVTGNE
+1059 DTAHAGHTETVTGNE

-1223 DGAFLW
+1223 DGAFLLR
-1229 SSDSR
+1229 SDSR

-1276 APGVLAQFWWILVLV
+1276 APGVLAHFWWILVLV

-1375 GDDYADLNEMTVG
+1375 GDDLGELDEMTVG
-1388 HMHILIGR
+1388 QMHILIGR

-1405 IEGDGSQ
+1405 IEGDG
-1412 SWTSQIERCIKDMED
+1412 TE
-1427 HHWDQIEDWDGDMGL
+1427 
-1442 ARVLTPYIKKLIQGS
+1442 
-1457 YT
+1457 

>member
-388 EVANSIGTSQLFTN
+388 EVVNSIGTSQLFTN

-577 TMQGGRGGDSLIG
+577 AMQGGRGGGSPIG
-590 TNGGRGGDA
+590 SNGGRGGGA
-599 FGVISGLVLN
+599 VLSEARAP
-609 GLSAGDTISGVTKGG
+609 GPEGSPPAAGAPTR
-624 AGNGPPIQS
+624 A
-633 SYADGYYL
+633 ADG
-641 IGNKTSRIHFTA
+641 
-653 DNATLSSI
+653 
-661 GSYEFYVDNY
+661 
-671 TEAIA
+671 
-676 VNSPFTKLAVMAAGN
+676 
-691 LTVRNFLEVDALWPN
+691 
-706 GFTPVAGAHI
+706 
-716 KVADGSTTIWD
+716 TTTTRD
-727 RTAPSGIQSWILV
+727 PTAPSGIQSWTPV

-839 YSVQPGGNFGLLSFT
+839 YSVQPGGNFGFLSFT

-928 NAGAAGWTNWLVG
+928 NAGAAGWTN
-941 TTATSGTFTASGQ
+941 
-954 GIYAFRSIAT
+954 
-964 DAAGNVE
+964 
-971 VPPASN
+971 
-977 DTWTM
+977 
-982 VDTIAPTSRTLA
+982 
-994 LPRYEASLS
+994 
-1003 FTVYWGP
+1003 
-1010 TEGTTDVSTY
+1010 
-1020 HVQVNDN
+1020 
-1027 GAGWTDWLVATAAT
+1027 WLVATAAT

-1171 DTWTLVDVLAPFVTD
+1171 DTWTLVDVFAPFVTD

-1291 GAAVAAAAFLILRRR
+1291 GAAVAAAPFLILRRR

-1317 PTTTAK
+1317 PTTAAK
-1323 SSDAILEDVFLLNHK
+1323 TSDAIVEDVFLLNHK

-1365 VQAFVKDALR
+1365 VQAVVKDALR
-1375 GDDYADLNEMTVG
+1375 GDDYPDLNQMTVG

-1396 GKWLVLAAR
+1396 GKWLAVPAR
-1405 IEGDGSQ
+1405 
-1412 SWTSQIERCIKDMED
+1412 
-1427 HHWDQIEDWDGDMGL
+1427 
-1442 ARVLTPYIKKLIQGS
+1442 ARRGRPPNLGHP
-1457 YT
+1457 

>member
-9 TGPGNALARETPPRM
+9 TGPGNALAWETPPRM

-47 AVLLVSAPTVSATTY
+47 AVLLVSAPTVSATPY
-62 VRGVYTTD
+62 VRGVYTAD
-70 VTWGVADTLY
+70 VTWGVAATLY

-90 PWTLTIMPGTTVR
+90 PWTLTIVPGTTVK

-231 PGFPTVSGNRITNVS
+231 PGFPTVSDNRITNVS

-279 IGPGAPGRD
+279 IGAGAPGRD

-328 GGRGGNGGSAAGIVV
+328 GGRGDNGGSAAGIVV

-388 EVANSIGTSQLFTN
+388 EVVNSIGTSQLFTN

-441 VDASG
+441 ADASG

-469 GGTGGAANGVAV
+469 GG
-481 FYVAGPATVHA
+481 
-492 NTLTTLTAGDGG
+492 
-504 RGLRGGYGGNATGV
+504 
-518 IFFGNNDGAFNNTQ
+518 
-532 ASFNQV
+532 
-538 DIVTGGAGGV
+538 
-548 GTRFGGNGGAAAG
+548 NGGAAAG

-577 TMQGGRGGDSLIG
+577 AMQGGRGGDSLIG

-624 AGNGPPIQS
+624 AGNGPPIQT

-759 VMYPPYAFT
+759 VTYPPYAFT

-831 AGSAIWIQ
+831 AGSAIWIPE
-839 YSVQPGGNFGLLSFT
+839 SVQPGGNFGLLSFT

-869 AAGNRESRPSAN
+869 VAGNRESRPSAN

-895 VNALSQYQNRSAFLV
+895 VNVLSQYQNRSAFLV

-1041 TSGSFTGQDGHTY
+1041 TSGSFTGQDGPTH
-1054 QFRSV
+1054 QFRPV
-1059 ATDHAGNTETVTGNE
+1059 RTDHAGNTETVTGNE

-1160 AGNVEAAPATN
+1160 TGNVEAAPATN
-1171 DTWTLVDVLAPFVTD
+1171 HTWTLA
-1186 SRPVGSNTNLTP
+1186 
-1198 WIIVTF
+1198 
-1204 SEPMNRSSVEAAFS
+1204 
-1218 ITPAM
+1218 
-1223 DGAFLW
+1223 
-1229 SSDSR
+1229 
-1234 VMTFVPARDLDS
+1234 
-1246 GATYFVVI
+1246 
-1254 DPTARDLAGNTMV
+1254 
-1267 QSKTFQFAT
+1267 
-1276 APGVLAQFWWILVLV
+1276 
-1291 GAAVAAAAFLILRRR
+1291 
-1306 GAEASKPAAPP
+1306 
-1317 PTTTAK
+1317 
-1323 SSDAILEDVFLLNHK
+1323 
-1338 DGLLIKHETRRLR
+1338 
-1351 PDVDTDILSGMLTA
+1351 
-1365 VQAFVKDALR
+1365 
-1375 GDDYADLNEMTVG
+1375 
-1388 HMHILIGR
+1388 
-1396 GKWLVLAAR
+1396 
-1405 IEGDGSQ
+1405 
-1412 SWTSQIERCIKDMED
+1412 
-1427 HHWDQIEDWDGDMGL
+1427 
-1442 ARVLTPYIKKLIQGS
+1442 
-1457 YT
+1457 